1 MKPPVLEFRG
11 IAFAYPGRP
20 LLFDGFSF
28 ALGERERVGLTGPNG
43 AGKSTLLHLAL
54 GLLSPQRGE
63 VLYRGR
69 ACASERD
76 FETVRREVGLLFQN
90 PDDQLFCATVDEDV
104 AFGPFN
110 LGWPRARVESA
121 VRQTLDRLGIGHL
134 AGRLT
139 YRLSEGEKR
148 LVALATILVMEPRA
162 LLLDEPTAGLDD
174 SARARLIEIL
184 LASEL
189 PMLVASHDEELLARI
204 AERRVHLA
212 RRAGI

>member
-28 ALGERERVGLTGPNG
+28 ALGEHERVGLTGPNG

-69 ACASERD
+69 ACVSERD

-121 VRQTLDRLGIGHL
+121 VQQTLDRLGIGHL